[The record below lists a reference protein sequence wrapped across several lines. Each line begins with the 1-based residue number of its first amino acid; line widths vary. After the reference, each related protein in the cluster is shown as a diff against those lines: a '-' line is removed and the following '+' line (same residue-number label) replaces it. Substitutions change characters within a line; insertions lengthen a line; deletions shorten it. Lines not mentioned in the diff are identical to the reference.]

1 MTQLFGLYLM
11 WFGFLVLRFS
21 CQLGADLS
29 RTRRLCGRYLVK
41 EIEKLC
47 GTTNWSLLRLEEDA
61 LLAESIPQA
70 SEKIEAFNPDD
81 FKSPQTPF
89 PEGGRVTKPASTST
103 SQGEAINNLRI
114 PSLPDNQNIEDNWPP
129 EKIREFSSSHDVNSY
144 IHKSIKFQKK
154 SKNKIK
160 TSQTLFWGNHP
171 QRKRR
176 GFSNKCCLKGCR
188 KDELAIACLPYID
201 FYVIKGPSL
210 LTEIC
215 Y

>member
-1 MTQLFGLYLM
+1 MHLFGLYLM

-47 GTTNWSLLRLEEDA
+47 GTTNWSLFRLEEEA
-61 LLAESIPQA
+61 PFTELIPQA
-70 SEKIEAFNPDD
+70 SEKIED
-81 FKSPQTPF
+81 FSNFQSPQTPF
-89 PEGGRVTKPASTST
+89 TDWKKVTSPASTST
-103 SQGEAINNLRI
+103 SQGEATNNLKI
-114 PSLPDNQNIEDNWPP
+114 PPLSDSQYIDDDDWSP
-129 EKIREFSSSHDVNSY
+129 ENIREFFSSHDVNSY

-160 TSQTLFWGNHP
+160 TLQSLFWGNHP

-176 GFSNKCCLKGCR
+176 GFSHKCCLKGCR

-201 FYVIKGPSL
+201 FYNSDKRTI
-210 LTEIC
+210 TFD
-215 Y
+215 